1 MKIKIKKNIAI
12 ILILVFVIYSI
23 ITTVLLFSVNSIEF
37 PKTEINIRIKEIT
50 TEEAIIYTTITIS
63 NTNIFDMFIR
73 NMEIITSTVNG
84 SEVNSFSI
92 KGGTICSNTDKTFN
106 STNIISFDGKNP
118 DLLKTQMSAEAGF
131 KIFGFDRVLPL
142 SMNVISS
149 LEDIIEDFRLPIV
162 TIGTNFKGIDNNE
175 IRFDFEIQINNI
187 NSFELYLKNSNIIF
201 ENEDGENLG
210 KIILD
215 DSNIKAES
223 SKIVGAE
230 GNLKLQ
236 ALNYEK
242 LLVKFNAEV
251 GLLMAGIDQSREIN
265 TQVNISVPNIEEL
278 IPSDKRI
285 SSSLRSDSKITIK
298 GFVSDVTFEVNNPT
312 KINFVAQE
320 IRIEYYRIDN
330 NEKTL
335 LANTS
340 INGGNISPEEKT
352 IFKGE
357 FLIPFSKVQW
367 YKFIPDWYFMQ
378 IWAKMSLPGVNQSM
392 WIGVSSYIDVHMLT

>member
-1 MKIKIKKNIAI
+1 MKIRIKKNIMI
-12 ILILVFVIYSI
+12 ILIVVFVIYSI

-37 PKTEINIRIKEIT
+37 PETEINIRIKEIT

-73 NMEIITSTVNG
+73 DMKIITSTVNG

-92 KGGTICSNTDKTFN
+92 KGGRICSNTDKTFISNN
-106 STNIISFDGKNP
+106 SISFDGKNP

-131 KIFGFDRVLPL
+131 NIFGFDRVLPL

-149 LEDIIEDFRLPIV
+149 LEDIVEDFKLPIV
-162 TIGTNFKGIDNNE
+162 NIGTNFKGIDNNE
-175 IRFDFEIQINNI
+175 IRFDVEIQINNI
-187 NSFELYLKNSNIIF
+187 NSFELYLKNSKIIF
-201 ENEDGENLG
+201 ENEEGENLG

-230 GNLKLQ
+230 GNLMLQ
-236 ALNYEK
+236 ALNYQK
-242 LLVKFNAEV
+242 LFVKFNAEV

-265 TQVNISVPNIEEL
+265 TQVEISVPNIEEL
-278 IPSDKRI
+278 IPSDKKI
-285 SSSLRSDSKITIK
+285 SSALRSDSKITIK
-298 GFVSDVTFEVNNPT
+298 GFISDVTFEVNNPT

-320 IRIEYYRIDN
+320 ILIEYYRIDN

-340 INGGNISPEEKT
+340 INGGNISPEGKT
-352 IFKGE
+352 FFKGN

-367 YKFIPDWYFMQ
+367 YKFIPDWYFIQ